1 VFIKDIIMGAF
12 LASLFVVFVLISL
25 LSVDHTKSS
34 GLVTS
39 QGKISDSGAS
49 VLEMILL
56 AKYEKVVAGSD
67 SMPSDKPNYKRWQ
80 GT

>member
-1 VFIKDIIMGAF
+1 MKDIMGAL

-25 LSVDHTKSS
+25 LSVKHTQNS

-39 QGKISDSGAS
+39 QGKISDSGADL
-49 VLEMILL
+49 LETILL
-56 AKYEKVVAGSD
+56 AEYKKVVAGSD
-67 SMPSDKPNYKRWQ
+67 SVPSANPNYERWQ